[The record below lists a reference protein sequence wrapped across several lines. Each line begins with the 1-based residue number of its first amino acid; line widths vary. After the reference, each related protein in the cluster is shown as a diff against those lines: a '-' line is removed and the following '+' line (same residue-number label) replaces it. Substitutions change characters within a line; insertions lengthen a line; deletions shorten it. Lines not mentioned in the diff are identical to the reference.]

1 MQLQE
6 GFIPFADSK
15 GAILLP
21 LALTTAISVCGRCVY
36 FVNDI
41 VQMRYR
47 RCGLISCAYILFTLF
62 LAQTLTGST
71 KEERGIEA
79 LSRVPL
85 HGFINDI
92 AIGPK
97 ARFCVAAVGQE
108 PRLGRWD
115 RVSKAKNRFG
125 IIQLRCDESES
136 DEDDSSQDEGSS
148 GGEKEHSDE
157 SD

>member
-1 MQLQE
+1 
-6 GFIPFADSK
+6 
-15 GAILLP
+15 
-21 LALTTAISVCGRCVY
+21 
-36 FVNDI
+36 
-41 VQMRYR
+41 
-47 RCGLISCAYILFTLF
+47 
-62 LAQTLTGST
+62 LTGST
-71 KEERGIEA
+71 KEDRGIEA

-136 DEDDSSQDEGSS
+136 DEDDSSQDKGSS
-148 GGEKEHSDE
+148 GGGKEHSDE